1 MPIVSIKQGPRD
13 VEQKRALVAG
23 ITDAFVRTYGI
34 PVETVQVWFS
44 EYDGESWGHAGKL
57 AAD

>member
-13 VEQKRALVAG
+13 VAQKRALVSE
-23 ITDAFVRTYGI
+23 ITDAFVHAYGI
-34 PVETVQVWFS
+34 PAETVQVWFT
-44 EYDGESWGHAGKL
+44 EFDNDSWGHSGKL